1 MVWAHVFL
9 VRIALLSLSSYNMC
23 SHAFYLCLALSSIH
37 VLVSASHSQ
46 SSARKPFLLGFLC
59 TTIYIFFQI
68 LLIFYPWLAV
78 PQDSDSF
85 RQPDLHHGME
95 VRLGLSKGPIC
106 PCFNWSIHVVLQY
119 VVHLSPVR
127 RSIDHIIIVKS
138 EKWKPTRLAPVQCS
152 VSCFSQHRI

>member
-1 MVWAHVFL
+1 MHTCDSKWSIGLSSCLFTFS
-9 VRIALLSLSSYNMC
+9 VRTALLGLISLSCHNVW
-23 SHAFYLCLALSSIH
+23 SHAFYLCLALPSIH

-59 TTIYIFFQI
+59 TTIYIFFFQI

-85 RQPDLHHGME
+85 RQPDMHHGME

-138 EKWKPTRLAPVQCS
+138 ENRWG
-152 VSCFSQHRI
+152 